1 MECAR
6 ENTEQLSVVA
16 KFEAY
21 GDQTAAHRVI
31 LRSIAKR
38 IREN

>member
-1 MECAR
+1 MEYAG
-6 ENTEQLSVVA
+6 ENIEQLSVVA

-31 LRSIAKR
+31 PRPIAKI